1 MSILETVEHVIGSIS
16 NTVWPIFLPLVMIVG
31 LFLIIRTFTVIQ
43 PQTTKPAKVDAAHIV
58 GPAVISLGAMI
69 GTGAIIGVLGEDQ
82 KLTAYEA
89 LKAVTINGAY
99 QIFEEDSKGSI
110 TAGKLADLVVLD
122 SNPLTVDGDKIK
134 DIVVLE
140 TIKEGKTIYSA

>member
-1 MSILETVEHVIGSIS
+1 MTILEKVEHVIGAIS
-16 NTVWPIFLPLVMIVG
+16 GTVWPIFLPLVMIVG

-43 PQTTKPAKVDAAHIV
+43 PQTSKPSKVDAAHIV

-69 GTGAIIGVLGEDQ
+69 GTGAIIGVL
-82 KLTAYEA
+82 
-89 LKAVTINGAY
+89 
-99 QIFEEDSKGSI
+99 
-110 TAGKLADLVVLD
+110 D
-122 SNPLTVDGDKIK
+122 SNPLKVDGDKIK